1 MHWIKIRNNF
11 ITHIF
16 DPARLVTKKKKIP
29 VINLTKIIEIC
40 ITTTLLHSNARAPFE
55 DQYFVVKER
64 ETETERVKE
73 RERER
78 EREGRNGCTF
88 KGRPDTPDA
97 KQA

>member
-29 VINLTKIIEIC
+29 VINLTKIC
-40 ITTTLLHSNARAPFE
+40 ITTKLLHSNARAPFE

-78 EREGRNGCTF
+78 ERVGMGARS
-88 KGRPDTPDA
+88 KAALTPQTQSRR
-97 KQA
+97 KS

>member
-73 RERER
+73 RERVGMGAR
-78 EREGRNGCTF
+78 S
-88 KGRPDTPDA
+88 KAALTPQTQSRR
-97 KQA
+97 KS